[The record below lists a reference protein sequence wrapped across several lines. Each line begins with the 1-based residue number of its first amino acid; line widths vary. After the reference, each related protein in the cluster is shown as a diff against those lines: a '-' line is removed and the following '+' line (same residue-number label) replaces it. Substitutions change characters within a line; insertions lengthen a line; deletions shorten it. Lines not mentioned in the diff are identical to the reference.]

1 MSLICKP
8 LFEHESSTFT
18 YLLADSITKETAI
31 IDAVDCMIERDIALI
46 EELNL
51 DLKFIIETHIH
62 ADHVTSACPL
72 KISIMMQKLF

>member
-8 LFEHESSTFT
+8 LFEQESSTFT
-18 YLLADSITKETAI
+18 YLLADSVTKEAAI

-62 ADHVTSACPL
+62 ADHVTSACPT
-72 KISIMMQKLF
+72 